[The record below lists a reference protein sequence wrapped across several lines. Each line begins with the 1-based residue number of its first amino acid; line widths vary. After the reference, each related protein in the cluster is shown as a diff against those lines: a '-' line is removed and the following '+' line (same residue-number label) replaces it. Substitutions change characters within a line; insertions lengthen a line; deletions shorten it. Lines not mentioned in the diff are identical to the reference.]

1 MIVGSV
7 FLIVVAV
14 GLLVGGVIN
23 GSNVLI
29 LSSMGSTVL
38 AAILLVVGVRQ
49 TADDADAP
57 PGDNTP
63 TQVFPS
69 VPGDATRAT
78 RWDRLRGGTAIATS
92 PVTTRPSSAV
102 PAAVSEQGTAAGAAR
117 VPVARTA
124 ESPVGQP
131 VAGAADSEVSVMGA
145 ADAASGAAQAGNQH
159 TDSGSTTGQAAA
171 DGLSAVDQADATAAD
186 STAEGAVDDEYDEV
200 PADEPAVEASTAAES
215 ARAQALNPEVFV
227 IDGRPRY
234 HLRGCVHLLGRPS
247 EPLTLREAA
256 EELGFTPCALC
267 EPNRT
272 MVAEASQ
279 SDSD

>member
-1 MIVGSV
+1 VIVGSV

-92 PVTTRPSSAV
+92 PVTTSPSSAV
-102 PAAVSEQGTAAGAAR
+102 PAAVSEQGIAPTATGAAR
-117 VPVARTA
+117 VPAARTA
-124 ESPVGQP
+124 ESPPVGQP
-131 VAGAADSEVSVMGA
+131 
-145 ADAASGAAQAGNQH
+145 
-159 TDSGSTTGQAAA
+159 AA

-200 PADEPAVEASTAAES
+200 PADEPAVEASTAADT

-279 SDSD
+279 SDSN